1 MTRILPHSRPTT
13 QADWNPQGPDWGHSR
28 GTNRCE
34 QKSRCYK
41 ALVLVFTEPNM
52 SQADLKMVPFD
63 FL

>member
-52 SQADLKMVPFD
+52 SQADL
-63 FL
+63 